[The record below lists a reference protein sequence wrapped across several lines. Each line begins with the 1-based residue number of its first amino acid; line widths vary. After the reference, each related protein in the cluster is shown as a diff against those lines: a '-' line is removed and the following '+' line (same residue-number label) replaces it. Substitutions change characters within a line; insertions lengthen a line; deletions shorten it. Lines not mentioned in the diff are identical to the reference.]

1 MASAAGG
8 LLPSSLSWTGL
19 RSAGANVGRVG
30 LLAVAILVLA
40 PARQTDSLLLHAGGL
55 AAALAALALGFG
67 LSRDLRPIGVY
78 VVGFML
84 FVQLRALADDT
95 GLPVRMGYVIGA
107 ERFLFAGQL
116 PTVWLQER
124 LYEAGSS
131 GPVDIAATVVYV
143 SYFTLPHAL
152 ALGLWLRSRD
162 AFRLYALAVLGVF
175 YVGLAASVLAPTAP
189 PWLAGQVDELP
200 TIARIVP
207 EVSGSVAPGAYAR
220 GEYVAGINDVAAM
233 PSVHTAVTV
242 VVALMAARLHPLAGL
257 AGGLY
262 ALSMGF
268 SLVYLGEHYFVD
280 VLAGVLT
287 AALVW
292 IASVRVLNSL
302 GRRRASRRAGGSFF
316 TEDHN
321 YVPRALQKAARG
333 TEHSYVAPAKDFAA
347 AAGGRPR
354 ETDSIT
360 PPG

>member
-1 MASAAGG
+1 LASAAGG
-8 LLPSSLSWTGL
+8 FRPSSLSWKGL

-30 LLAVAILVLA
+30 LLAGVILVLA

-67 LSRDLRPIGVY
+67 LSKDLRPIGGY
-78 VVGFML
+78 VAGFML

-95 GLPVRMGYVIGA
+95 GLAVRMGYVIEA

-131 GPVDIAATVVYV
+131 GPVDVAATVIYV

-162 AFRLYALAVLGVF
+162 GLLLYASAAPGVY
-175 YVGLAASVLAPTAP
+175 YVGLAASFLAPTAP
-189 PWLAGQVDELP
+189 PWLAGQLGEVP
-200 TIARIVP
+200 AIARIVP

-280 VLAGVLT
+280 VLAGALT
-287 AALVW
+287 AGLVW
-292 IASVRVLNSL
+292 TASVRVLKSL
-302 GRRRASRRAGGSFF
+302 GRRRVSAGIRGPFF
-316 TEDHN
+316 TEDRD
-321 YVPRALQKAARG
+321 YVPVGPSESREMGRTLLCGDRRKLRG
-333 TEHSYVAPAKDFAA
+333 RR
-347 AAGGRPR
+347 GRPA
-354 ETDSIT
+354 
-360 PPG
+360 